1 MSWPPYLE
9 TKLVAPRFTSE
20 NDRHILCALR
30 NLPSSDALEEG
41 RRRADARPEEVS

>member
-1 MSWPPYLE
+1 MSSPPDLE
-9 TKLVAPRFTSE
+9 TSLAARRFTSE

-41 RRRADARPEEVS
+41 RRRAAARPEEVS